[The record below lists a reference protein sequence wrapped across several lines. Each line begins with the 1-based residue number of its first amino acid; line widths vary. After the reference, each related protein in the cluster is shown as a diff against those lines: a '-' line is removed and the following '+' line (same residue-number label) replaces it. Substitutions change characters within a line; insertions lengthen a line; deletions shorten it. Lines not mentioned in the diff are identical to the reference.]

1 MMKGFKISILW
12 LGIFVLAIPS
22 SYGVSVSCMMAYDEG
37 GISTVLES
45 PECSEWVLST
55 ESLQNKTLNCQSAT
69 LQGHRDYQEDRIL
82 CHLDMKIPR
91 LGKSGLEEGKVGVMA
106 VFDGHGGKEASEM
119 ASKLL
124 LDYFYMHAL
133 FKSYKLLTQY
143 KGVLPVTDNEITHLK
158 ILKEAL
164 LNTIQ
169 EIDFKFSQE
178 AFKRKIFTGST
189 ATVALLVDEKILI
202 ANVGDSKALLCTKK
216 IQSGNLTTSLS
227 VTKLTEDHHPDR
239 DDERARIEAAG
250 GSVVSVWGV
259 PRVNRILTLSRAIGD
274 VYLKRFGVI
283 AVPQVTGWQPL
294 DANDRFLVVSSD
306 GIFES
311 LTPQDVCD
319 LIYDSSSCSPS
330 SSLGDCIVNTAF
342 EKGSMDNLSVIVVP
356 L

>member
-1 MMKGFKISILW
+1 MCTVTVLTTAVISI
-12 LGIFVLAIPS
+12 IMI
-22 SYGVSVSCMMAYDEG
+22 
-37 GISTVLES
+37 T
-45 PECSEWVLST
+45 
-55 ESLQNKTLNCQSAT
+55 
-69 LQGHRDYQEDRIL
+69 R
-82 CHLDMKIPR
+82 
-91 LGKSGLEEGKVGVMA
+91 KSGLEEGKVGVMA

-133 FKSYKLLTQY
+133 FSSYKLLTQY
-143 KGVLPVTDNEITHLK
+143 KGVLPLIDDEITHLK

-169 EIDFKFSQE
+169 EIDFKFSQASRIYE
-178 AFKRKIFTGST
+178 AFQKKIFSGST
-189 ATVALLVDEKILI
+189 ATVALLVDGKILI

-216 IQSGNLTTSLS
+216 IQSGNMTTSLS

-306 GIFES
+306 GVFES

-319 LIYDSSSCSPS
+319 LIYDSSSCSPL